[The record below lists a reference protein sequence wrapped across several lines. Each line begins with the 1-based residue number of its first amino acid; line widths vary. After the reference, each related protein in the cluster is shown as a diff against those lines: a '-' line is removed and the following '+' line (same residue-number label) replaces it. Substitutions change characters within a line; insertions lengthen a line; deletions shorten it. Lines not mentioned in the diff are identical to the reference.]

1 VTFVYFRGL
10 PTKGKGE
17 FPSLQQYNLERGK
30 VGKGGRGRDDGYGKW
45 VELAD
50 LPSLH
55 HPRFSDLFLRKS
67 YDMFVSYKF
76 RARGLTSL
84 TCRGRD

>member
-1 VTFVYFRGL
+1 MI
-10 PTKGKGE
+10 KMI
-17 FPSLQQYNLERGK
+17 QQYNLGMGK
-30 VGKGGRGRDDGYGKW
+30 VGKGGRGRDEGYGKW

-50 LPSLH
+50 LPTLH

-67 YDMFVSYKF
+67 YVYMVNFSYKF